1 MGLVNL
7 LFAIILILGFGFF
20 TINIRK
26 IIRNIKLGQEV
37 NRSDNPS
44 LRWKNMAMIALG
56 QSKMVKKPIAGVL
69 HIIVYVGFIIINIT
83 IFFYKKKGF
92 KIIRNIGF
100 ISFIIIHIVFTN
112 NIKIIK
118 VIKYSANF
126 SRCNYYI

>member
-1 MGLVNL
+1 M

-56 QSKMVKKPIAGVL
+56 QSKMVKRPIAGFL
-69 HIIVYVGFIIINIT
+69 HIIVYVGFIIIYFRPWLFSNRFWNFFF
-83 IFFYKKKGF
+83 IFAIFYL
-92 KIIRNIGF
+92 
-100 ISFIIIHIVFTN
+100 
-112 NIKIIK
+112 
-118 VIKYSANF
+118 F
-126 SRCNYYI
+126 SRQ